1 MLLLLP
7 FLRLLLFFLLIL
19 ILRLFLLLL
28 LLLLLHNPWVHLPL
42 AAEASLITSHEF
54 RRNPRSMFAKR
65 QKFTAGHTEDR
76 PEVRSLYGQGKK
88 IMPSVQ
94 H

>member
-65 QKFTAGHTEDR
+65 QQFIQKT
-76 PEVRSLYGQGKK
+76 GQKSGASTDKAK
-88 IMPSVQ
+88 R
-94 H
+94 